1 MRSIVAMNSTG
12 RVTLPAEA
20 RRALGLEGESFFEVA
35 VDRGVI
41 VLRPVAIVPRDQA
54 RTAASERARH

>member
-35 VDRGVI
+35 VEADRI
-41 VLRPVAIVPRDQA
+41 VLRPVAIVPRDQV
-54 RTAASERARH
+54 RPGASEGTRH

>member
-1 MRSIVAMNSTG
+1 MNSTG
-12 RVTLPAEA
+12 RVTLPAET
-20 RRALGLEGESFFEVA
+20 RRALGLDGESFFEVA

-54 RTAASERARH
+54 RPAASDRARR

>member
-1 MRSIVAMNSTG
+1 MNSTG

-20 RRALGLEGESFFEVA
+20 RRALDLEGESFFEVA
-35 VDRGVI
+35 VEGGVI

-54 RTAASERARH
+54 RPAASEGTRR